1 METPSGFCDMSFKDN
16 LKKDALNCFLTADEF
31 AEAIQY
37 TPKNGTSKTIKAVIN
52 RKRLN
57 PGGEESGRA
66 LQNQIE
72 IFIANDSTYGIDS
85 INKGGDEVFFP
96 EVLGGVDVNFVV
108 VDILGEDQGMWH
120 LLVQK

>member
-1 METPSGFCDMSFKDN
+1 MSFKDN
-16 LKKDALNCFLTADEF
+16 LKRDTLNCFLKPDEF

-37 TPKNGTSKTIKAVIN
+37 TPKNGSPKTIKAVIN

-57 PGGEESGRA
+57 PGGEESGRT

-72 IFIANDSTYGIDS
+72 IFIANDSTYGVAS
-85 INKGGDEVFFP
+85 INKGGDEVLFP
-96 EVLGGVDVNFVV
+96 EVIGGIDVNFVV

-120 LLVQK
+120 FLVQK

>member
-1 METPSGFCDMSFKDN
+1 MPSGFWDMSFKDN
-16 LKKDALNCFLTADEF
+16 LKKDALNCFLIADEF

-37 TPKNGTSKTIKAVIN
+37 TPKSGSPKTIKAVIN
-52 RKRLN
+52 RKRLT
-57 PGGEESGRA
+57 PGGEESGRT

-96 EVLGGVDVNFVV
+96 EVLGGADVNFVV

>member
-1 METPSGFCDMSFKDN
+1 MSFKDN
-16 LKKDALNCFLTADEF
+16 LKRDALNCFLTPDEF
-31 AEAIQY
+31 AEVIQY
-37 TPKNGTSKTIKAVIN
+37 TPKNGSPKSIKAVIN

-57 PGGEESGRA
+57 PGGEESGRT

-72 IFIANDSTYGIDS
+72 IFIANDSTYGVAS
-85 INKGGDEVFFP
+85 INKCGDEILFP
-96 EVLGGVDVNFVV
+96 EVIGGIDVNFIV